1 LLKETS
7 LKISLRKDLDMPV
20 TFTKSALLLSLM
32 LGLGQAQATSE
43 PGPTALAS
51 RLGIPHP
58 AVIAHRGAS
67 FDAPESTAAAYKLA
81 RDLGADYLEMD
92 LQRSKDGV
100 LFALH
105 DNNLQR
111 TTDVATR
118 FPDRKDSPANAF
130 TMAELKTLDAGS
142 WFNTAY
148 PDRARPSYAGLKI
161 LTLDEIIDIAQ
172 GNPLHKPGLYIE
184 TKEPKQFPGIE
195 RDLKDKL
202 QDRGWL
208 SPAGSKLAKSDLAV
222 GQGKGKVVLQT
233 FEKSSLELLEKE
245 MPKVPKILLLWV
257 GEGSIEPKSKVT
269 FAESGDKDKATYY
282 AKQEPKDKAEFQQ
295 WVEYAKAQGAIG
307 TGPSA
312 ALTQGGDQ
320 SYSDLVKPWMN
331 QFTHDQGLLV
341 HVYTI
346 DDAVDYQKVT
356 DAGVDGIF
364 TNRASELLKFYKRP
378 AAGTVAQLLQNNGY

>member
-1 LLKETS
+1 
-7 LKISLRKDLDMPV
+7 MPV
-20 TFTKSALLLSLM
+20 TFTKRALLLSMM
-32 LGLGQAQATSE
+32 LGLGQAQAASE
-43 PGPTALAS
+43 PSPTALAT
-51 RLGIPHP
+51 RAGIPHP

-92 LQRSKDGV
+92 VQRSKDGV

-105 DNNLQR
+105 DDNLQR
-111 TTDVATR
+111 TTDVASK
-118 FPDRKDSPANAF
+118 FPERKDRPANEF
-130 TMAELKTLDAGS
+130 TIAELKTLDAGS

-148 PDRARPSYAGLKI
+148 PDRARPSYVGLNV

-195 RDLKDKL
+195 RDLKEKL

-208 SPAGSKLAKSDLAV
+208 SPAGSNLAKSNLAV

-257 GEGSIEPKSKVT
+257 GEGGMEPKSKVT
-269 FAESGDKDKATYY
+269 FAESGDKDKSTYY
-282 AKQEPKDKAEFQQ
+282 AKQQPKDKAEFQQ

-312 ALTQGGDQ
+312 ALTQGSDQ
-320 SYSDLVKPWMN
+320 SYSDLVQPWMN
-331 QFTHDQGLLV
+331 QYTHDQGLLV

-346 DDAVDYQKVT
+346 DDAVDYQKVM

-378 AAGTVAQLLQNNGY
+378 AAASVAQLLQNNGY

>member
-1 LLKETS
+1 
-7 LKISLRKDLDMPV
+7 MPV
-20 TFTKSALLLSLM
+20 SFTKSALLLSLM

-43 PGPTALAS
+43 PSPSALAT

-111 TTDVATR
+111 TTDVATK
-118 FPDRKDSPANAF
+118 FPERKDSPANEF
-130 TMAELKTLDAGS
+130 TIAELKTLDAGS

-148 PDRARPSYAGLKI
+148 PDRARPGYVGLKI

-208 SPAGSKLAKSDLAV
+208 SPTGSKLAKSNLAV

-233 FEKSSLELLEKE
+233 FEKNSLELLEKE
-245 MPKVPKILLLWV
+245 MPQVPKILLLWV

-312 ALTQGGDQ
+312 ALTKGGDQ

-331 QFTHDQGLLV
+331 QFTHDQGMLV

-378 AAGTVAQLLQNNGY
+378 AAASVAQLLQNNGY

>member
-1 LLKETS
+1 
-7 LKISLRKDLDMPV
+7 MPV

-32 LGLGQAQATSE
+32 LGLGQAQAANE
-43 PGPTALAS
+43 PSPTALAT

-81 RDLGADYLEMD
+81 RDLGADYLELD

-111 TTDVATR
+111 TTDVATK
-118 FPDRKDSPANAF
+118 FPERKDSLANEF
-130 TMAELKTLDAGS
+130 TIAELKTLDAGS

-148 PDRARPSYAGLKI
+148 PDRARPGYVGLKI

-208 SPAGSKLAKSDLAV
+208 SPTGSKLAKSNLAV

-245 MPKVPKILLLWV
+245 MPQVPKILLLWV

-312 ALTQGGDQ
+312 ALTKGGDQ

-331 QFTHDQGLLV
+331 QFTHDQGMLV

-378 AAGTVAQLLQNNGY
+378 AAASVAQLLQNNGY

>member
-1 LLKETS
+1 
-7 LKISLRKDLDMPV
+7 MPA

-32 LGLGQAQATSE
+32 LGLGQAQAATE
-43 PGPTALAS
+43 PSPATLAARS
-51 RLGIPHP
+51 GIPHP

-67 FDAPESTAAAYKLA
+67 FDAPESTAAAYKVA
-81 RDLGADYLEMD
+81 RDLGADYLELD

-111 TTDVATR
+111 TTDVASK
-118 FPDRKDSPANAF
+118 FPERKDSPANAF

-148 PDRARPSYAGLKI
+148 PDRARPAFVGLKI

-172 GNPLHKPGLYIE
+172 ENPLHKPGLYIE

-202 QDRGWL
+202 HDRGWL
-208 SPAGSKLAKSDLAV
+208 IPAGSKGAKSALAV
-222 GQGKGKVVLQT
+222 GQGSGRVVLQT

-245 MPKVPKILLLWV
+245 MPQVPKILLLWV
-257 GEGSIEPKSKVT
+257 GEGNIEPKSKVT
-269 FAESGDKDKATYY
+269 FAESGDKDHATYY
-282 AKQEPKDKAEFQQ
+282 ARQQPKSKAEFQQ
-295 WVEYAKAQGAIG
+295 WIDYAKAQGAIG

-312 ALTQGGDQ
+312 ALTHGGDQ
-320 SYSDLVKPWMN
+320 SYSDLVQPWMN
-331 QFTHDQGLLV
+331 QYTHDQGLLV
-341 HVYTI
+341 HVYTV
-346 DDAVDYQKVT
+346 DEAVDFQKVME
-356 DAGVDGIF
+356 AGVDGIF

-378 AAGTVAQLLQNNGY
+378 AAASVAQVLKNNGY

>member
-1 LLKETS
+1 
-7 LKISLRKDLDMPV
+7 MPA
-20 TFTKSALLLSLM
+20 TFTKSALMLSLM
-32 LGLGQAQATSE
+32 LGLGQAQAAS
-43 PGPTALAS
+43 PSPTALAVS
-51 RLGIPHP
+51 QGIPHP

-111 TTDVATR
+111 TTDVASK
-118 FPDRKDSPANAF
+118 FPERKDSPANAF

-142 WFNTAY
+142 WFNQAY
-148 PDRARPSYAGLKI
+148 PDRARASYVGLKI

-172 GNPLHKPGLYIE
+172 SNPHHKPGLYIE

-195 RDLKDKL
+195 HDLKEKL

-233 FEKSSLELLEKE
+233 FEKSSLELLQKE
-245 MPKVPKILLLWV
+245 MPKVPKILLLWI
-257 GEGSIEPKSKVT
+257 GEGGMQPKSDVT
-269 FAESGDKDKATYY
+269 FANSGEKDKAAYY
-282 AKQEPKDKAEFQQ
+282 AKQEPKDKAEFEQ
-295 WVEYAKAQGAIG
+295 WVSYAKAQGAIG

-312 ALTQGGDQ
+312 ALAKGGDQ
-320 SYSDLVKPWMN
+320 SYFDLVQPWMN

-346 DDAVDYQKVT
+346 DEPVDFKKVL
-356 DAGVDGIF
+356 DSGVDGIF
-364 TNRASELLKFYKRP
+364 TNRAAELLKYVKRP
-378 AAGTVAQLLQNNGY
+378 ASGSVSQLLEANGY

>member
-1 LLKETS
+1 
-7 LKISLRKDLDMPV
+7 MPV
-20 TFTKSALLLSLM
+20 TFTKSALLLSVL
-32 LGLGQAQATSE
+32 LGLGQAQAASE
-43 PGPTALAS
+43 PSPTSLATRS
-51 RLGIPHP
+51 GIPHP

-81 RDLGADYLEMD
+81 RDLGADYLELD

-111 TTDVATR
+111 TTDVASK
-118 FPDRKDSPANAF
+118 FPERKDSPANAF
-130 TMAELKTLDAGS
+130 TIAELKTLDAGS

-195 RDLKDKL
+195 RDLKEKL

-208 SPAGSKLAKSDLAV
+208 SPAGSKLAKSELAV

-312 ALTQGGDQ
+312 ALTRGGDQ

-331 QFTHDQGLLV
+331 QYTHDQGLLV
-341 HVYTI
+341 HVYTV
-346 DDAVDYQKVT
+346 DDAVDYQKVM

-378 AAGTVAQLLQNNGY
+378 AAGTVAQLLTNNGY

>member
-1 LLKETS
+1 
-7 LKISLRKDLDMPV
+7 MPV
-20 TFTKSALLLSLM
+20 TFTKSALLLSVL
-32 LGLGQAQATSE
+32 LGLGQAQAASE
-43 PGPTALAS
+43 PSPTSLAARS
-51 RLGIPHP
+51 GIPHP

-81 RDLGADYLEMD
+81 RDLGADYLELD

-111 TTDVATR
+111 TTDVASK
-118 FPDRKDSPANAF
+118 FPERKDSPANAF
-130 TMAELKTLDAGS
+130 TIAELKTLDAGS
-142 WFNTAY
+142 WFNSAY

-161 LTLDEIIDIAQ
+161 LTLDEIIDSAQ

-195 RDLKDKL
+195 SDLKDKL

-208 SPAGSKLAKSDLAV
+208 SPAGSKLAKSNLAV

-245 MPKVPKILLLWV
+245 MPQVPKILLLWV

-312 ALTQGGDQ
+312 ALTKGGDQ

-331 QFTHDQGLLV
+331 QYTHDQGLLV
-341 HVYTI
+341 HVYTV
-346 DDAVDYQKVT
+346 DDAVDYQKVM

-378 AAGTVAQLLQNNGY
+378 AAASVAQLLTNNGY

>member
-1 LLKETS
+1 MPAIFTQSVLL
-7 LKISLRKDLDMPV
+7 M
-20 TFTKSALLLSLM
+20 SALL
-32 LGLGQAQATSE
+32 GFGQAQAATE
-43 PGPTALAS
+43 PSPTALAT
-51 RLGIPHP
+51 RMGIPHP

-67 FDAPESTAAAYKLA
+67 FDAPESTAASYRLA

-111 TTDVATR
+111 TTDVAR
-118 FPDRKDSPANAF
+118 KFPERKESPANEF
-130 TMAELKTLDAGS
+130 TLAELKTLDAGS
-142 WFNTAY
+142 WFNAAY
-148 PDRARPSYAGLKI
+148 PDRARASFVGLQI

-172 GNPLHKPGLYIE
+172 ANPLHKPGLYIE

-208 SPAGSKLAKSDLAV
+208 SPAGSKLAKSELAV

-245 MPKVPKILLLWV
+245 MPHVPKVLLLWV

-269 FAESGDKDKATYY
+269 FAESGDKDKATFY
-282 AKQEPKDKAEFQQ
+282 ARQQPKTKAEFQQ
-295 WVEYAKAQGAIG
+295 WVDYAKAQGAMG

-320 SYSDLVKPWMN
+320 SYSDLVQPWMN
-331 QFTHDQGLLV
+331 QYTHDQGLLV
-341 HVYTI
+341 HVYTV
-346 DDAVDYQKVT
+346 DDDVDYQKVM

-364 TNRASELLKFYKRP
+364 TNRTSELLKFYKRP
-378 AAGTVAQLLQNNGY
+378 AAASVAQVLQTNGY

>member
-1 LLKETS
+1 
-7 LKISLRKDLDMPV
+7 MPV
-20 TFTKSALLLSLM
+20 TFTKSALLLSVL
-32 LGLGQAQATSE
+32 LGLGQAQAASE
-43 PGPTALAS
+43 PSPTSLATRS
-51 RLGIPHP
+51 GIPHP

-81 RDLGADYLEMD
+81 RDLGADYLELD
-92 LQRSKDGV
+92 LQRSKDDV

-111 TTDVATR
+111 TTDVASK
-118 FPDRKDSPANAF
+118 FPERKDSPANAF
-130 TMAELKTLDAGS
+130 TIAELKTLDAGS

-148 PDRARPSYAGLKI
+148 PDRARPSYVGLKI

-195 RDLKDKL
+195 SDLKEKL

-208 SPAGSKLAKSDLAV
+208 SPAGSKLAKSELAV

-312 ALTQGGDQ
+312 ALTKGGDQ

-331 QFTHDQGLLV
+331 QYTHDQGLLV
-341 HVYTI
+341 HVYTV
-346 DDAVDYQKVT
+346 DDAVDYQKVM

-378 AAGTVAQLLQNNGY
+378 AAGTVAQLLTNNGY

>member
-1 LLKETS
+1 
-7 LKISLRKDLDMPV
+7 MPA

-32 LGLGQAQATSE
+32 LGLGQAHAATQPS
-43 PGPTALAS
+43 PVALAAS
-51 RLGIPHP
+51 EGIPHP

-67 FDAPESTAAAYKLA
+67 FDAPESTAASYKLA

-111 TTDVATR
+111 TTDVASK

-142 WFNTAY
+142 WYNKAY
-148 PDRARPSYAGLKI
+148 PDRARPSYVGLKI

-172 GNPLHKPGLYIE
+172 ANPQHKPGLYIE
-184 TKEPKQFPGIE
+184 TKEPQLFPGIE
-195 RDLKDKL
+195 HDLKEKL
-202 QDRGWL
+202 QARGL
-208 SPAGSKLAKSDLAV
+208 LIPAGAKQPKDATSV
-222 GQGKGKVVLQT
+222 GAGNGKVILQT
-233 FEKSSLELLEKE
+233 FEKNSLELLQKE
-245 MPKVPKILLLWV
+245 MPQVPKILLLWV

-269 FAESGDKDKATYY
+269 FADSGEKDKNVFYG
-282 AKQEPKDKAEFQQ
+282 KQEPKSEAEFKQ
-295 WVEYAKAQGAIG
+295 WIDYAKAQGAIG

-312 ALTQGGDQ
+312 KLTHGGDQ
-320 SYSDLVKPWMN
+320 SYSDLVQPWMN
-331 QFTHDQGLLV
+331 KYTHDKGMLV
-341 HVYTI
+341 HVYTV
-346 DDAVDYQKVT
+346 DEPVDYEKVMA
-356 DAGVDGIF
+356 AGVDGIF

-378 AAGTVAQLLQNNGY
+378 AAASVDQVLKNNGF

>member
-1 LLKETS
+1 
-7 LKISLRKDLDMPV
+7 MPV
-20 TFTKSALLLSLM
+20 TFTQGALLLSVLF
-32 LGLGQAQATSE
+32 GLGQAQAASE
-43 PGPTALAS
+43 PSPTALAT

-81 RDLGADYLEMD
+81 RDLGADYLELD

-105 DNNLQR
+105 DDNLQR
-111 TTDVATR
+111 TTDVASK
-118 FPDRKDSPANAF
+118 FPERKDSPANAF
-130 TMAELKTLDAGS
+130 TLAELKTLDAGS
-142 WFNTAY
+142 WFNSAY
-148 PDRARPSYAGLKI
+148 PDRARPAYAGLKI

-184 TKEPKQFPGIE
+184 TKEPKQFPGLE
-195 RDLKDKL
+195 RDLKEKL

-208 SPAGSKLAKSDLAV
+208 SPTGSKLAKSELAV

-233 FEKSSLELLEKE
+233 FEKGSLELLEKE
-245 MPKVPKILLLWV
+245 MPQVPKILLLWV

-269 FAESGDKDKATYY
+269 FAQSGDKDKATFY
-282 AKQEPKDKAEFQQ
+282 AKQQPKDKAEFQR
-295 WVEYAKAQGAIG
+295 WVDYAKAQGAIG
-307 TGPSA
+307 TGPSVR
-312 ALTQGGDQ
+312 LTQGGDQ
-320 SYSDLVKPWMN
+320 SYSDLVQPWMN
-331 QFTHDQGLLV
+331 QYTHDQGLLV
-341 HVYTI
+341 HAYTV
-346 DDAVDYQKVT
+346 DDAVDYQKVM

-378 AAGTVAQLLQNNGY
+378 AAASVAQLLQNNGY

>member
-1 LLKETS
+1 
-7 LKISLRKDLDMPV
+7 MPV

-32 LGLGQAQATSE
+32 LGLGQAQAANE
-43 PGPTALAS
+43 PSPTALAT

-81 RDLGADYLEMD
+81 RDLGADYLELD

-111 TTDVATR
+111 TTDVATK
-118 FPDRKDSPANAF
+118 FPERKDSLANEF
-130 TMAELKTLDAGS
+130 TIAELKTLDAGS
-142 WFNTAY
+142 WFNRAY

-208 SPAGSKLAKSDLAV
+208 SPTGSKLAKSNLAV

-245 MPKVPKILLLWV
+245 MPQVPKILLLWV

-312 ALTQGGDQ
+312 ALTKGGDQ

-331 QFTHDQGLLV
+331 QFTHDQGMLV

-378 AAGTVAQLLQNNGY
+378 AAASVAQLLQNNGY

>member
-1 LLKETS
+1 
-7 LKISLRKDLDMPV
+7 MPA
-20 TFTKSALLLSLM
+20 TFTPCALM
-32 LGLGQAQATSE
+32 LGLMLACGLAQASE
-43 PGPTALAS
+43 QPDPNALAA
-51 RLGIPHP
+51 RQGIPQP

-67 FDAPESTAAAYKLA
+67 FDAPESTAASYKLA

-111 TTDVATR
+111 TTDVAQK
-118 FPDRKDSPANAF
+118 FPERKDSPANAF

-142 WFNTAY
+142 WFNQAH
-148 PDRARPSYAGLKI
+148 PERARPGFAGLKI

-172 GNPLHKPGLYIE
+172 GNAQHKPGLYIE
-184 TKEPKQFPGIE
+184 TKEPQLFPGIE
-195 RDLKDKL
+195 HDLKEKL

-208 SPAGSKLAKSDLAV
+208 SPAGSKLAKSELAV

-233 FEKSSLELLEKE
+233 FDKHSLELLHQE
-245 MPKVPKILLLWV
+245 MPKAPKVLLLWV
-257 GEGSIEPKSKVT
+257 APGSIEPASGQSFAKSGET
-269 FAESGDKDKATYY
+269 DKAAFY
-282 AKQEPKDKAEFQQ
+282 ARQQPKDQAEFKR
-295 WVEYAKAQGAIG
+295 WVDFAKAQGAIG

-312 ALTQGGDQ
+312 ALTGGGEQ
-320 SYSDLVKPWMN
+320 SYSDLVQPWMN
-331 QFTHDQGLLV
+331 QYTHDQGLLV

-346 DDAVDYQKVT
+346 DEPVDFKKVM

-364 TNRASELLKFYKRP
+364 TNRSAELLKYFKRP
-378 AAGTVAQLLQNNGY
+378 ASVSVAQWLDANGY

>member
-1 LLKETS
+1 
-7 LKISLRKDLDMPV
+7 MPA
-20 TFTKSALLLSLM
+20 TFTKSALLLSLL
-32 LGLGQAQATSE
+32 LGLGQAQAASQ
-43 PGPTALAS
+43 PSPTALATT
-51 RLGIPHP
+51 LGIPHP

-67 FDAPESTAAAYKLA
+67 FDAPESTAASYKLA

-111 TTDVATR
+111 TTDVATK
-118 FPDRKDSPANAF
+118 FPERKDAPANQF
-130 TMAELKTLDAGS
+130 TIGELKTLDAGS
-142 WFNTAY
+142 WFNAAY
-148 PDRARPSYAGLKI
+148 PDRARPAYVGLKI
-161 LTLDEIIDIAQ
+161 LTLDEIIDIAE

-208 SPAGSKLAKSDLAV
+208 SPAGSKLAKSNLAV

-233 FEKSSLELLEKE
+233 FEKSSLELLQKE

-295 WVEYAKAQGAIG
+295 WVEYAKSQGAIG

-312 ALTQGGDQ
+312 ALTKGGDQ

-331 QFTHDQGLLV
+331 QYTHDQGMLV

-346 DDAVDYQKVT
+346 DDAVDYQKVM

>member
-1 LLKETS
+1 
-7 LKISLRKDLDMPV
+7 MPV
-20 TFTKSALLLSLM
+20 TFTKRALLLSLM
-32 LGLGQAQATSE
+32 LGLGQAQAASE
-43 PGPTALAS
+43 PSPTALAT

-111 TTDVATR
+111 TTDVASK
-118 FPDRKDSPANAF
+118 FPERKDSLANEF
-130 TMAELKTLDAGS
+130 TIAELKTLDAGS
-142 WFNTAY
+142 WFNSAY

-208 SPAGSKLAKSDLAV
+208 SPTGSKLAKSNLAV

-245 MPKVPKILLLWV
+245 MPQVPKILLLWV

-269 FAESGDKDKATYY
+269 FAESGDKDKASYY

-312 ALTQGGDQ
+312 ALTKGGDQ

-331 QFTHDQGLLV
+331 QYTHDQGLLV

-346 DDAVDYQKVT
+346 DDAVDYQKVA

-364 TNRASELLKFYKRP
+364 TNRASELLNFYKRP
-378 AAGTVAQLLQNNGY
+378 AAASVAQLLQNNGY

>member
-1 LLKETS
+1 
-7 LKISLRKDLDMPV
+7 MPV
-20 TFTKSALLLSLM
+20 TFTKRALLLSLM
-32 LGLGQAQATSE
+32 LGLGQAQAASE
-43 PGPTALAS
+43 PSPTALAT

-111 TTDVATR
+111 TTDVASK
-118 FPDRKDSPANAF
+118 FPERKDSLANEF
-130 TMAELKTLDAGS
+130 TIAELKTLDAGS
-142 WFNTAY
+142 WFNSAY

-208 SPAGSKLAKSDLAV
+208 SPTGSKLAKSNLAV

-233 FEKSSLELLEKE
+233 FEKNSLELLEKE
-245 MPKVPKILLLWV
+245 MPQVPKILLLWV
-257 GEGSIEPKSKVT
+257 GEGSIEPKSKVS
-269 FAESGDKDKATYY
+269 FAESGDKDKATWY
-282 AKQEPKDKAEFQQ
+282 ARQEPKDKAEFQQ

-320 SYSDLVKPWMN
+320 SYSDLVQPWMN
-331 QFTHDQGLLV
+331 QYTHDQGLLV

-346 DDAVDYQKVT
+346 DDAVDYQKVA

-378 AAGTVAQLLQNNGY
+378 AAASVAQLLQNNGY

>member
-1 LLKETS
+1 
-7 LKISLRKDLDMPV
+7 MPV

-32 LGLGQAQATSE
+32 LGLGQAQAASE
-43 PGPTALAS
+43 PTPTALAS

-100 LFALH
+100 LFVLH

-111 TTDVATR
+111 TTDVASK

-142 WFNTAY
+142 WFNSAY

-233 FEKSSLELLEKE
+233 FEKSSLELLQKE

-269 FAESGDKDKATYY
+269 FAEFGDKDKATYY
-282 AKQEPKDKAEFQQ
+282 ARQEPKDKAEFQQ

-331 QFTHDQGLLV
+331 QYTHDQGMLV

-346 DDAVDYQKVT
+346 DDALDYQKVM

-364 TNRASELLKFYKRP
+364 TNRASELLNFYKRP

>member
-1 LLKETS
+1 
-7 LKISLRKDLDMPV
+7 MPV

-32 LGLGQAQATSE
+32 LSLGQAQAASE
-43 PGPTALAS
+43 PGPTALAARS
-51 RLGIPHP
+51 GIPHP

-67 FDAPESTAAAYKLA
+67 FDAPESTAAAYTVA
-81 RDLGADYLEMD
+81 RDLGADYLELD

-111 TTDVATR
+111 TTDVASK
-118 FPDRKDSPANAF
+118 FPERKDSPANAF

-148 PDRARPSYAGLKI
+148 PDRARPSFAGLKI

-195 RDLKDKL
+195 RDLKEKL

-208 SPAGSKLAKSDLAV
+208 SPVGSKLAKSDLAV

-245 MPKVPKILLLWV
+245 MPQVPKVLLLWV
-257 GEGSIEPKSKVT
+257 GEGSIEPKSRVT

-282 AKQEPKDKAEFQQ
+282 ARQEPKDKAEFQH
-295 WVEYAKAQGAIG
+295 WIDYAKAQGAIG

-312 ALTQGGDQ
+312 ALTKGGDQ

-331 QFTHDQGLLV
+331 QYTHDQGLLV
-341 HVYTI
+341 HVYTV
-346 DDAVDYQKVT
+346 DDAVDYQKVM

-378 AAGTVAQLLQNNGY
+378 AAASVAQLLSNNGY

>member
-1 LLKETS
+1 
-7 LKISLRKDLDMPV
+7 MPV
-20 TFTKSALLLSLM
+20 NFTKSALLLSLM
-32 LGLGQAQATSE
+32 LGLGQAQATNE
-43 PGPTALAS
+43 PSPTALAT

-81 RDLGADYLEMD
+81 RDLGADYLELD

-111 TTDVATR
+111 TTDVATK
-118 FPDRKDSPANAF
+118 FPERKDSQANEF
-130 TMAELKTLDAGS
+130 TIAELKTLDAGS
-142 WFNTAY
+142 WFNRAY
-148 PDRARPSYAGLKI
+148 PDRARPGYAGLKI

-184 TKEPKQFPGIE
+184 TKEPKQFPGIG
-195 RDLKDKL
+195 RDLKEKL

-208 SPAGSKLAKSDLAV
+208 SPVGSKLAKSELAV

-245 MPKVPKILLLWV
+245 MPQVPKILLLWV

-269 FAESGDKDKATYY
+269 FAESGDKDKASYY

-312 ALTQGGDQ
+312 ALTKGGDQ

-331 QFTHDQGLLV
+331 QYTHDQGLLV

-346 DDAVDYQKVT
+346 DDAVDYQKVA

-378 AAGTVAQLLQNNGY
+378 AAASVAQLLQNNGY

>member
-1 LLKETS
+1 
-7 LKISLRKDLDMPV
+7 MPA

-32 LGLGQAQATSE
+32 LGLGQAHAANPSS
-43 PGPTALAS
+43 PAALAAS
-51 RLGIPHP
+51 EGIPRP

-67 FDAPESTAAAYKLA
+67 FDAPESTAASYKLA

-111 TTDVATR
+111 TTDVATK

-142 WFNTAY
+142 WYNKAY
-148 PDRARPSYAGLKI
+148 PDRARPSYAGLQI

-172 GNPLHKPGLYIE
+172 ANPQHKPGLYIE
-184 TKEPKQFPGIE
+184 TKEPQLFPGIE
-195 RDLKDKL
+195 HDLKEKL
-202 QDRGWL
+202 QARGWL
-208 SPAGSKLAKSDLAV
+208 IPAGAKPAKNVASV
-222 GQGKGKVVLQT
+222 GESNGKVILQT
-233 FEKSSLELLEKE
+233 FEKNSLELLQKE
-245 MPKVPKILLLWV
+245 MPQVPKILLLWV

-269 FAESGDKDKATYY
+269 FAESGEKDKNVFYG
-282 AKQEPKDKAEFQQ
+282 KQEPKSEAEFKQ
-295 WVEYAKAQGAIG
+295 WIDYAKAQGAIG

-312 ALTQGGDQ
+312 RLTHGGDQ
-320 SYSDLVKPWMN
+320 SYSDLVQPWMN
-331 QFTHDQGLLV
+331 QYTHDKGMLV
-341 HVYTI
+341 HVYTV
-346 DDAVDYQKVT
+346 DEPVDYEKVMA
-356 DAGVDGIF
+356 AGVDGIF

-378 AAGTVAQLLQNNGY
+378 ATASVDQVLKNNGF

>member
-1 LLKETS
+1 
-7 LKISLRKDLDMPV
+7 MPV
-20 TFTKSALLLSLM
+20 TFTKSALLLSVL
-32 LGLGQAQATSE
+32 LGLGQAQAASE
-43 PGPTALAS
+43 PSPTSLAS
-51 RLGIPHP
+51 RSGIPHP

-81 RDLGADYLEMD
+81 RDLGADYLELD

-111 TTDVATR
+111 TTDVASK

-130 TMAELKTLDAGS
+130 TIAELKTLDAGS

-148 PDRARPSYAGLKI
+148 PERARPAYVGLKI

-195 RDLKDKL
+195 SDLKDKL

-208 SPAGSKLAKSDLAV
+208 SPAGSKLAKSNLAV

-245 MPKVPKILLLWV
+245 MPQVPKILLLWV

-269 FAESGDKDKATYY
+269 FAESGDKDKAVYY

-312 ALTQGGDQ
+312 ALTKGGDQ

-331 QFTHDQGLLV
+331 QYTHDQGLLV
-341 HVYTI
+341 HVYTV
-346 DDAVDYQKVT
+346 DDAVDYQKVM

-378 AAGTVAQLLQNNGY
+378 AAGTVAQLLTNNGY